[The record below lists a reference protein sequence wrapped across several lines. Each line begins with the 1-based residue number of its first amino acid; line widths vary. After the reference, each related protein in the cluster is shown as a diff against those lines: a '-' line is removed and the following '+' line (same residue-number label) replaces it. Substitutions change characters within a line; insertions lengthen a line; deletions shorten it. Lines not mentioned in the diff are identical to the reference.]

1 MPYYLSVNVFAALA
15 DPTRLRIFEL
25 IASGEKTVGEIVD
38 EFSFKPPTISQHLQV
53 LKQARLVSVRAE
65 AQKRIYT
72 VDETGLKELET
83 WLNQQ
88 RIHWNQKLDD
98 LEHHLDKKAKK
109 EKTRRSKG
117 G

>member
-1 MPYYLSVNVFAALA
+1 MEIFAALA
-15 DPTRLRIFEL
+15 DPTRLKIFEL
-25 IASGEKTVGEIVD
+25 IAEGEKTVGEIVKQ
-38 EFSFKPPTISQHLQV
+38 FSFKPPTISQHLQV
-53 LKQARLVSVRAE
+53 LKQAKLVTVRAE

-88 RIHWNQKLDD
+88 RIHWSQKLDD

-109 EKTRRSKG
+109 EKTRKTEG
-117 G
+117 A

>member
-1 MPYYLSVNVFAALA
+1 VEIFAALA

-25 IASGEKTVGEIVD
+25 IAQGEKTVGEIVGQ
-38 EFSFKPPTISQHLQV
+38 FSFKPPTISQHLQV
-53 LKQARLVSVRAE
+53 LKQARLVRVRAE

-83 WLNQQ
+83 WLEQQ

-98 LEHHLDKKAKK
+98 LERHLDKKAKK
-109 EKTRRSKG
+109 EKVRKSKG